1 MMKNKIIN
9 FLFLMFLLSGCSDIT
24 NPSNESLSVSSESTS
39 TSLIIESN
47 QSDVINVPPELL
59 KHEITLINKNK
70 SYNFEIVDGQIIINS
85 HIAKA
90 LYEKNSCVLPRSFVL
105 YTDSEH
111 ELKYEYLPVKG
122 DLQLYLEFVD
132 TTLEYESIKCYYELL
147 EYIYDVKY
155 SFEEYYNAYVKSID
169 LTDIE
174 SYYSGSFTTNNENE
188 VCVSFKYLS
197 EQNGLSNLYI
207 PLVDYTFVS
216 IDMYYGG
223 CEYFVES
230 YPCKK
235 GEDFRYPSGY
245 DLFNLE
251 TLTIYEDGIIEN
263 VTEYM
268 YVYIYYS
275 GLSSYHALKY
285 IAENQLDTYFD
296 INFNYY
302 DIYKLGHF
310 NLVEVDTDIYK
321 LENPI
326 AKATIGFEYHMLKS
340 SYCSITL
347 SIAQVGTF
355 HRYLRG
361 CRGFIVPYDSTTLNK
376 RDMINILYN
385 HFIVNKIL
393 AECQILLY
401 YGTYL
406 HSIYVIKELIWKI
419 ITT

>member
-1 MMKNKIIN
+1 MKKRYLCLLTLFA
-9 FLFLMFLLSGCSDIT
+9 FLSSCDLPYELLVSDSI
-24 NPSNESLSVSSESTS
+24 STD
-39 TSLIIESN
+39 T
-47 QSDVINVPPELL
+47 SDVLNVPPELI

-70 SYNFEIVDGQIIINS
+70 SYNFEIVEGHIITNS

-132 TTLEYESIKCYYELL
+132 TTFEYESIKCYYEQL

-174 SYYSGSFTTNNENE
+174 CYYKGYFTTNNENE

-235 GEDFRYPSGY
+235 GEDFKYPSGY

-263 VTEYM
+263 VTEHM

-296 INFNYY
+296 ININYY
-302 DIYKLGHF
+302 DKYELGGF

-321 LENPI
+321 LENNSGVYYFQKI
-326 AKATIGFEYHMLKS
+326 SNYDYYLIKIESKYSLFYNKTYEEIVSIMELLSGDVGVYRFSDITIY
-340 SYCSITL
+340 
-347 SIAQVGTF
+347 
-355 HRYLRG
+355 
-361 CRGFIVPYDSTTLNK
+361 LNK
-376 RDMINILYN
+376 DKTFVIEYTYN
-385 HFIVNKIL
+385 G
-393 AECQILLY
+393 Y
-401 YGTYL
+401 Y
-406 HSIYVIKELIWKI
+406 
-419 ITT
+419 